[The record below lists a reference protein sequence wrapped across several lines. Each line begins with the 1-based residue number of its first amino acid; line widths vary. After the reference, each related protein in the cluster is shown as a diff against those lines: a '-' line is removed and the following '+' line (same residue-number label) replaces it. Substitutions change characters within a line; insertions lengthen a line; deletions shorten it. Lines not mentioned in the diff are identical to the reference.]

1 MFRFYSGLH
10 LGIKKAG
17 RNIKGGKKIHER
29 GAGETLRGNEE
40 AGADPFLQA
49 SDVAADVTQN
59 GYPHANLETDTPS
72 DGSRRR
78 HAETCM

>member
-1 MFRFYSGLH
+1 M
-10 LGIKKAG
+10 GIKKAG

-59 GYPHANLETDTPS
+59 GYPHANLETDTPP